1 MPHLLSPRR
10 RWPGREATA
19 LCFSTDGER
28 FAGAIR
34 REVVLTDTEAV
45 EDDPGTRIELPG
57 PVFSL
62 SWSEDRV
69 LAAPYRL
76 SASAGSAASA
86 ASAGEVVTAAS
97 GGWDGSYRTEA
108 AAFSPDGEVAILAG
122 RFQPARG
129 VPARPEAAGPAS
141 RVACW
146 TADRVVQ
153 LSEGTTVGSV
163 VVAAGRSFL
172 AFADTRAR
180 LVRRQDLSVTPLES
194 VPGDSSVRAMAFGP
208 GEDRLAAAFAD
219 GSVAIWSTADGGVVE
234 TWPAH
239 QGDLGALAWA
249 GELLVSGGEDGTVRL
264 WSTDGTPLAA
274 SEPREFQPIVALAVH
289 PDHSLL
295 RASVGGPRA
304 ELLEFE
310 LPVRE

>member
-45 EDDPGTRIELPG
+45 EEDPGTRIELPG

-62 SWSEDRV
+62 SWSADGV

-76 SASAGSAASA
+76 SAEGD
-86 ASAGEVVTAAS
+86 VMTAAS

-129 VPARPEAAGPAS
+129 IPARPETAEPAS

-153 LSEGTTVGSV
+153 LSAGATVGSV
-163 VVAAGRSFL
+163 VVAAGHSFL
-172 AFADTRAR
+172 AFADTQAR
-180 LVRRQDLSVTPLES
+180 LVLRQDLVVTSLDS
-194 VPGDSSVRAMAFGP
+194 APGDSSVRAMAFDA

-219 GSVAIWSTADGGVVE
+219 GSVTIWSTATGGVAGR
-234 TWPAH
+234 WPAH
-239 QGDLGALAWA
+239 QGDIGALTWV
-249 GELLVSGGEDGTVRL
+249 GERLVSGGEDGTVRL
-264 WSTDGTPLAA
+264 WAADGESLAT
-274 SEPREFQPIVALAVH
+274 SEPREFQPIAALAVH
-289 PDHSLL
+289 PGGSLL

-310 LPVRE
+310 LAVRE